1 MNVSIT
7 VVLSNLVSCRLIL
20 VEIVFSIKSTGRLDV
35 AIQRNGGTQRGEKR
49 CSLEFLY
56 PAISIPKL
64 FPFS

>member
-35 AIQRNGGTQRGEKR
+35 AIQRNRGTQRGEER
-49 CSLEFLY
+49 
-56 PAISIPKL
+56 
-64 FPFS
+64 